1 MPVRDTFRWI
11 HLGALAL
18 VAVGLPWSNVLM
30 SLGQLVL
37 AGNFITALVVHR
49 DRAERALRALRSP
62 ALLVFLSFYALHAL
76 GLLWSADTGWGL
88 DLCRILAPVVV
99 FSVILAASPPLDEG
113 ELKML
118 LLLGAF
124 STIASTLTCL
134 ALRPAGAAP
143 DDYRALSLFIS
154 HIRLALLLCM
164 SLFVLV
170 AYFPKDA
177 LPRVGHVLGISWC
190 VYFLDRLESLQ
201 GIAIVSFVGI
211 GVLWRSSASGTVRMR
226 RAIRGA
232 MVLALVAAGL
242 VLTRWVREFHRVD
255 PIGRLDAKSAGGEPY
270 FHDLERPGHENGHAV
285 WVNVAYHE
293 LRRGWSRRSNVPFD
307 STDAKGHR
315 LRYTLVRYMASLG
328 LRKDSLGVL
337 ALSVED
343 VRRIEAGVP
352 SVMRGRR
359 GALRDRVEEI
369 LFELDEYRSTGN
381 PSGYSIAMRL
391 EFWKTGW
398 AIARREWLHGV
409 GTGDTQLAFDRE
421 YERRG
426 SLLQPQWRLRAHNE
440 YLTLWISFGA
450 FGLLWSLFAW
460 TWPAWRSGALQRPL
474 FMAWAITFAISCL
487 SDDTI
492 ETQAGATFFAFFYC
506 LFVFSVGAL
515 RTKAET
521 V

>member
-242 VLTRWVREFHRVD
+242 VLTR
-255 PIGRLDAKSAGGEPY
+255 
-270 FHDLERPGHENGHAV
+270 
-285 WVNVAYHE
+285 
-293 LRRGWSRRSNVPFD
+293 
-307 STDAKGHR
+307 
-315 LRYTLVRYMASLG
+315 
-328 LRKDSLGVL
+328 
-337 ALSVED
+337 
-343 VRRIEAGVP
+343 
-352 SVMRGRR
+352 
-359 GALRDRVEEI
+359 
-369 LFELDEYRSTGN
+369 
-381 PSGYSIAMRL
+381 
-391 EFWKTGW
+391 
-398 AIARREWLHGV
+398 
-409 GTGDTQLAFDRE
+409 
-421 YERRG
+421 
-426 SLLQPQWRLRAHNE
+426 
-440 YLTLWISFGA
+440 
-450 FGLLWSLFAW
+450 
-460 TWPAWRSGALQRPL
+460 
-474 FMAWAITFAISCL
+474 
-487 SDDTI
+487 
-492 ETQAGATFFAFFYC
+492 
-506 LFVFSVGAL
+506 
-515 RTKAET
+515 
-521 V
+521 